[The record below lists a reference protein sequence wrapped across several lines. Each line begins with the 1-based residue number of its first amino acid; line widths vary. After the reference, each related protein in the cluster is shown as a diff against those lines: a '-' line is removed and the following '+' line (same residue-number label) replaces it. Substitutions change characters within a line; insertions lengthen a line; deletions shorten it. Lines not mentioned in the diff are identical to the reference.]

1 MEENGGRQIKI
12 KGRVEKLL
20 YKSDWNSI
28 EQSNRGKIGFKSI
41 EIGRISQ
48 IIALTKCKIED
59 WDK

>member
-28 EQSNRGKIGFKSI
+28 EQSNRRKIGFKLI

-48 IIALTKCKIED
+48 IVALTKCKIED